1 MFFISFLVDQPA
13 QVAAS
18 VLSLL
23 PVFTWK
29 PVFFAPQIPP
39 RSNSCFALEM
49 MITNWFVNEHS
60 ITWTL
65 FFSQHTSAHT
75 YKWTHPMRLPK
86 VIKEEGTLYIQNGIN
101 RIESKLCSLT
111 NQLVIIIS
119 EQNTNRLW
127 EEFEGHKKIIFG
139 IKTSADQR

>member
-1 MFFISFLVDQPA
+1 
-13 QVAAS
+13 
-18 VLSLL
+18 
-23 PVFTWK
+23 
-29 PVFFAPQIPP
+29 
-39 RSNSCFALEM
+39 
-49 MITNWFVNEHS
+49 
-60 ITWTL
+60 
-65 FFSQHTSAHT
+65 
-75 YKWTHPMRLPK
+75 MRLPK